1 MRSGVRW
8 MLAVLGVGAVVGLLV
23 VGFWFG
29 QQERAAEALSE
40 APIRPPMRVQTDRAG
55 RPVVVVPVATA
66 RRIGLSTAP
75 VRQARRLPPAIAY
88 GTLMTDPAARFTL
101 RAPRRGVLR
110 CEQWPRLGQ
119 MLAAGR
125 ELGWIEPVL
134 EAPAWADLAARLAE
148 AEAAVRVHAARLA
161 AARASYEHK
170 LNLQRTQGLVS
181 QRAVE
186 QARAEVQAEQAQLDA
201 EKQNVAMLR
210 RLLAPASQPAG
221 ALTLSLPRGGEVI
234 AVAARPGE
242 LVEAG
247 QPLLEVASFDTLL
260 ARVELPLGEALSDR
274 PVRAELELIG
284 RQGEPHPATVIGP
297 APQTDDRP
305 HGQQWLLRVSNPRLA
320 LRPGLFVV
328 ARLDRPAAGAAV
340 ELPGEAVVRALGR
353 TWAYVQDEPGRYRRL
368 PVALRA
374 ATPRGWIIAGGLKP
388 GQQVVTRSAALLLSE
403 ELKQRIR
410 VGEEAQ

>member
-8 MLAVLGVGAVVGLLV
+8 LLGVLGVAVVAGLLV

-40 APIRPPMRVQTDRAG
+40 APIRPPMRVRTDRAG

-88 GTLMTDPAARFTL
+88 GMLMTDPAARFTL

-110 CEQWPRLGQ
+110 CAQWPRLGQ
-119 MLAAGR
+119 TLAAGR

-134 EAPAWADLAARLAE
+134 EAPAWADLTAKLAE
-148 AEAAVRVHAARLA
+148 AEAAVQAHAARLA

-170 LNLQRTQGLVS
+170 LQLQRTQGLVS

-186 QARAEVQAEQAQLDA
+186 QARAEVQAEQAQLEA
-201 EKQNVAMLR
+201 AKQNVAMLR
-210 RLLAPASQPAG
+210 RLLAPTSLPATW
-221 ALTLSLPRGGEVI
+221 TLRLPRGGEVV

-242 LVEAG
+242 LVEAD
-247 QPLLEVASFDTLL
+247 QPLLEVAAFETLL
-260 ARVELPLGEALSDR
+260 ARVELPLGESLAAT
-274 PVRAELELIG
+274 PVKAELELVG
-284 RQGEPHPATVIGP
+284 QPGTTHPATVIGL
-297 APQTDDRP
+297 APRTDDQP
-305 HGQQWLLRVSNPRLA
+305 HGQQWLLRVANPRLA

-328 ARLDRPAAGAAV
+328 ARLDRPAAAAPAV
-340 ELPGEAVVRALGR
+340 EVPGEAVVRALGR
-353 TWAYVQDEPGRYRRL
+353 TWTYVQDEPGRYRRL

-374 ATPRGWIIAGGLKP
+374 ATPRGWIVTGGLKP